1 MRRFSLK
8 QLTTGQW
15 IGIILGIIY
24 LIWKFILMLLP
35 YMFGA
40 QFDKAVLNSI
50 DTEGISENYVNFD
63 YRYSSYDD
71 AYELRFYEDNIMPS
85 SSKGSIYILI
95 LIHDSDRY
103 SHNVK
108 VKKSFSKLGN
118 GSYENITFIKKDNVQ
133 ISILESN
140 TPKLRSRYS
149 EQALI
154 EVLKKMQ
161 ALKE

>member
-50 DTEGISENYVNFD
+50 DTEAISENYVNFD
-63 YRYSSYDD
+63 YRDSTYDD
-71 AYELRFYEDNIMPS
+71 TYALSFDEDN
-85 SSKGSIYILI
+85 IYILI
-95 LIHDSDRY
+95 LIHGSDRY

-108 VKKSFSKLGN
+108 VKKSFSKNEN
-118 GSYENITFIKKDNVQ
+118 GSYENITFITKDNVK
-133 ISILESN
+133 IYILEDTTS
-140 TPKLRSRYS
+140 LRSKGS
-149 EQALI
+149 QQALI
-154 EVLKKMQ
+154 EVLEKMQ